1 MFFRM
6 VKGALFR
13 QRGKM
18 LMIAFTIALGASLA
32 TAMLNVMLDVGD
44 KVNQELKA
52 YGANIRVV
60 PQGRAVISQMYDVEG
75 EENAQSQYLAENE
88 LGNIKTIF
96 WAFNIVDFAPFLDT
110 QCTLNSEKE
119 NIKVTGTW
127 FTHHLSLP
135 TGEELD
141 AGMVSLRSW
150 WEIDGTWIDD
160 NKDPNVKEAMVG
172 ADIARKY
179 GLKPGDT
186 LKLSCGKKT
195 ENVNIKAVFSS
206 DGEEDSV
213 IYVPLALA
221 QKLSD
226 KKGLV
231 SSIDVSALTTPDNE
245 LAKKA
250 AQKGPSSLSKSD
262 YETWYCTA
270 YSSSICYQIQEVI
283 TNSVASQ
290 VRQVTESEGS
300 ILEKTQLLM
309 LLITILSLIGSAL
322 GISNLVT
329 ASVMERSKEIGLLKA
344 IGANDGPISGLI
356 LTEIIITSIF
366 GGIIGY
372 FVGLGFA
379 QIIGHTVFN
388 SAIDIKPMVI
398 PIVAVLVV
406 TVTLVGSLPA
416 VKMLLGLRPTEVLH
430 GR

>member
-110 QCTLNSEKE
+110 QCNLNSEKE

-186 LKLSCGKKT
+186 LKLSCGKNS

>member
-1 MFFRM
+1 Y
-6 VKGALFR
+6 A
-13 QRGKM
+13 
-18 LMIAFTIALGASLA
+18 
-32 TAMLNVMLDVGD
+32 
-44 KVNQELKA
+44 
-52 YGANIRVV
+52 
-60 PQGRAVISQMYDVEG
+60 
-75 EENAQSQYLAENE
+75 
-88 LGNIKTIF
+88 
-96 WAFNIVDFAPFLDT
+96 
-110 QCTLNSEKE
+110 
-119 NIKVTGTW
+119 
-127 FTHHLSLP
+127 
-135 TGEELD
+135 
-141 AGMVSLRSW
+141 
-150 WEIDGTWIDD
+150 
-160 NKDPNVKEAMVG
+160 
-172 ADIARKY
+172 
-179 GLKPGDT
+179 
-186 LKLSCGKKT
+186 
-195 ENVNIKAVFSS
+195 
-206 DGEEDSV
+206 
-213 IYVPLALA
+213 
-221 QKLSD
+221 
-226 KKGLV
+226 
-231 SSIDVSALTTPDNE
+231 
-245 LAKKA
+245 
-250 AQKGPSSLSKSD
+250 
-262 YETWYCTA
+262 
-270 YSSSICYQIQEVI
+270 SSICYQIQEVI